1 MKTMHSTAPAS
12 LSRRLRVPPPE
23 LLLLLLSLLL
33 FTACG
38 DRDRVIS
45 KEETGE
51 PNTVPE
57 EIQRYR
63 EARSV
68 FRTWVQLFHRPRD
81 AKGAYPLMTAESRR
95 RLAAR
100 GVEDAAAFSAWAE
113 EQETKSLPPF
123 TYEFSR
129 FDILDIDVRDTS
141 RAVITA
147 TFLVHVRQ
155 STFES
160 VSSFIL
166 ERERGAWRVPFAESG
181 NFETSWWQ
189 KEKNFLSRMRI
200 EGMTEFT
207 SDSLGVTFSYPR
219 SWDLSAGMQL
229 AFADRPPQRGIEL
242 RYLDPSTMSTAA
254 FIRIAALPPS
264 DTDSLVVADSTA
276 GGALQVLASDP
287 VHLDD
292 TVPMHARQTVLR
304 DPLSGRRVLF
314 LAGVADGE
322 DDMVRFAETF
332 RAVRNSI
339 LFTNEQIP

>member
-1 MKTMHSTAPAS
+1 MKTRHPIALISLEGWRRTLPAA
-12 LSRRLRVPPPE
+12 
-23 LLLLLLSLLL
+23 LLLLMLL
-33 FTACG
+33 TACG
-38 DRDRVIS
+38 EREKVIPR
-45 KEETGE
+45 EETGE

-63 EARSV
+63 EARDV

-81 AKGAYPLMTAESRR
+81 AKNAYPLLTAESRR

-100 GVEDAAAFSAWAE
+100 GIRNAEDFAGWVETR
-113 EQETKSLPPF
+113 EQKNIAPF

-141 RAVITA
+141 RALITA
-147 TFLVHVRQ
+147 TFIVHVRQ

-181 NFETSWWQ
+181 NFESSWWQ

-207 SDSLGVTFSYPR
+207 ADSLGVTVFYPR
-219 SWDLSAGMQL
+219 TWDLSTGSRLTFPEHAPLQ
-229 AFADRPPQRGIEL
+229 GIEL
-242 RYLDPSTMSTAA
+242 RYIDPSTLSASA
-254 FIRIAALPPS
+254 LIRIAPLPPAA
-264 DTDSLVVADSTA
+264 TDSITAADSTA
-276 GGALQVLASDP
+276 RTPLEVLQSEEVSFE
-287 VHLDD
+287 D
-292 TVPMHARQTVLR
+292 TIPMRARQTILR
-304 DPLSGRRVLF
+304 DPVSGRRLLF
-314 LAGVADGE
+314 LTGVAEGDQ
-322 DDMVRFAETF
+322 DMKRFAETF

>member
-1 MKTMHSTAPAS
+1 MKTMHPTALISLPAAPRI
-12 LSRRLRVPPPE
+12 LFAALF
-23 LLLLLLSLLL
+23 LSLLL
-33 FTACG
+33 TACG
-38 DRDRVIS
+38 DREKVIP

-81 AKGAYPLMTAESRR
+81 AKSAYPLMTAESRR
-95 RLAAR
+95 RLSAR
-100 GVEDAAAFSAWAE
+100 GVRDADHFASWVE
-113 EQETKSLPPF
+113 EQDAKSRSPF
-123 TYEFSR
+123 NYEFSR
-129 FDILDIDVRDTS
+129 FDILDIDVRDSS
-141 RAVITA
+141 RALITA
-147 TFLVHVRQ
+147 TFIVHVRQ

-181 NFETSWWQ
+181 NFESSWWQ

-219 SWDLSAGMQL
+219 SWDLSAGMEL
-229 AFADRPPQRGIEL
+229 SFADRPPQRGIEL

-254 FIRIAALPPS
+254 LIRIASLPPAAG
-264 DTDSLVVADSTA
+264 DSLTAADSTA
-276 GGALQVLASDP
+276 GNTLQVLESGP
-287 VHLDD
+287 VRLDD
-292 TVPMHARQTVLR
+292 SVPIRARQTVLR
-304 DPLSGRRVLF
+304 DPVSGRRLLF
-314 LAGVADGE
+314 LAGVSDGE
-322 DDMVRFAETF
+322 ENMQRFAETF